1 MGQRYHVAVGAHT
14 QCMHFQ
20 KYTPMDL
27 FNVRNKVHEDEVSK
41 SSDFDWEENNLVT
54 FLGDIFGDFLGDFEK
69 WIKSN
74 FDLIGKIMFV
84 HSIRQINDIANKS

>member
-27 FNVRNKVHEDEVSK
+27 FNVHNKVHEDEVSK
-41 SSDFDWEENNLVT
+41 
-54 FLGDIFGDFLGDFEK
+54 
-69 WIKSN
+69 
-74 FDLIGKIMFV
+74 
-84 HSIRQINDIANKS
+84 

>member
-27 FNVRNKVHEDEVSK
+27 FNIRNKVHEDEVSK

-54 FLGDIFGDFLGDFEK
+54 F
-69 WIKSN
+69 WATSKSE
-74 FDLIGKIMFV
+74 
-84 HSIRQINDIANKS
+84 SSQILTW